1 MDVLQEVLEASPNAV
16 LAIDKD
22 GVIREANRNVSDV
35 LGYSPAEIEEMVVE
49 DLLLEEDRDHHV
61 DYREEYMQQ
70 PEPRPM
76 GQELDLYALAKHGE
90 AIPVEISLG
99 PIRRDD
105 ELYIIATIA
114 DISKRR
120 ERARE
125 LERQIARLDEFTSVV
140 SHDLRNPLGV
150 ASGRLE
156 LAQEEVDSE
165 HLDAI
170 ERALERMETLISELL
185 SLAKAGDVVAELEPV
200 DLAAISEVCWQNV
213 ETSNASLEIS
223 VDRTIQADESRVNQ
237 LFENLIRNA
246 IQHGGESVTVTVGE
260 LSDGFYIEDDG
271 PGVRDDERRQIFE
284 AGYTTSADGTGFGLS
299 IVQEIAEAHGW
310 EITVTSGTAG
320 GARFEITNV

>member
-150 ASGRLE
+150 AIGRLE